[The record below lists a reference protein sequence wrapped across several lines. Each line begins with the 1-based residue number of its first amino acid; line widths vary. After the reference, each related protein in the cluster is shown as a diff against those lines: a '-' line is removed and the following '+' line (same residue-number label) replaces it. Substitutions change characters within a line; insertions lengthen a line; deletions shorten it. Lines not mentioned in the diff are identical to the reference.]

1 MTSEVKTAI
10 LTRVQSELKVPKSQ
24 FNKYGGY
31 KYRNGEDIMQALKP
45 LMVKYGVQLYFGK
58 TKIDMQEHK
67 ISVILH
73 YKDAEQAM
81 DTELELPF
89 SSHKGMTDEQAGGAA
104 LSYAKKYLLSN
115 LLLIDDGGDFDSMDN
130 RQEGR
135 QARQHPQ
142 PRQQRQQAQ
151 ASEAEKW
158 EVMQAASKEMV
169 NGTSLLALYRDAMH
183 QGKGSEPSQALRA
196 WAKANPDKSELI
208 DKIAKTGAWK

>member
-1 MTSEVKTAI
+1 MTSEKTPI
-10 LTRVQSELKVPKSQ
+10 ITRVQSELKVPKSQ
-24 FNKYGGY
+24 FNKFGGY
-31 KYRNGEDIMQALKP
+31 KYRNAEDIMQALKP

-89 SSHKGMTDEQAGGAA
+89 SAHKGMTDEQAGGAA

-135 QARQHPQ
+135 QARQ
-142 PRQQRQQAQ
+142 QRQQ

-158 EVMQAASKEMV
+158 EVMQAASTEMV

-183 QGKGSEPSQALRA
+183 QGKGSDPSQALGA
-196 WAKANPDKSELI
+196 WAKANPDKRELI